1 LQNIKEIKKLI
12 RKNPGKYAS
21 ISTTEDGDFEG
32 VLLSGFFAKQVM
44 KLASQSNHISHD
56 FNSNDLRSSDLTLK
70 GVFLFDGTGVH
81 FVFYEG
87 LESIRI
93 YDSPMFEEDSKEMFE
108 YFKEWLHAHS

>member
-1 LQNIKEIKKLI
+1 MQNVKEIKKLI

-21 ISTTEDGDFEG
+21 ISTAEDNVLEG
-32 VLLSGFFAKQVM
+32 ILLSGFFAKQVM

-56 FNSNDLRSSDLTLK
+56 FNSNDLKSSDLTLK
-70 GVFLFDGTGVH
+70 GVFLFNGTGID

-87 LESIRI
+87 VETIRI
-93 YDSPMFEEDSKEMFE
+93 YDSPMFEEDSKDMFE

>member
-1 LQNIKEIKKLI
+1 MKNVKEIKKLI
-12 RKNPGKYAS
+12 RKNPGKYGS

-44 KLASQSNHISHD
+44 KLASQSDYISHN
-56 FNSNDLRSSDLTLK
+56 FNLNDLKSSDLTLK
-70 GVFLFDGTGVH
+70 GVFLFNGTGVN

-87 LESIRI
+87 VETIRI

-108 YFKEWLHAHS
+108 YFKEWLHEHS